1 MNKNSLLRATLIQP
15 ILLVVGIVYLTYVI
29 SDLIWLPFAQ
39 DSVIATD
46 VVTTN
51 TVQRSQTLPTH
62 IFGQEQKIVKQK
74 YTKVKQTKLSL
85 VLVGIINKKNHPI
98 AIIKLTKEGA
108 DKVYSVGDKIN
119 NKAKLKDIGN
129 NFVIIDHNGKD
140 EKLTLMHKT
149 DKLLQNTSQNTL
161 QNQSQTT
168 TKAANIP
175 TKSVTLDRK
184 NKIKLRSYLTKMRTN
199 PASALAVVKV
209 EPNFIAGLLDGFK
222 IFPAKEKKLFDEIG
236 FKAGDIVVQIND
248 IPLNSLSQAFKIGK
262 ELALQKSFNFIVK
275 RDGLERSIYLDLQ

>member
-51 TVQRSQTLPTH
+51 AAQRSQTLPTH

-98 AIIKLTKEGA
+98 AIIKLTKGGI

-149 DKLLQNTSQNTL
+149 DKLLQNTL

-184 NKIKLRSYLTKMRTN
+184 NKIKLRSYLTNMRTN

-209 EPNFIAGLLDGFK
+209 EPHFIAGLLDGFK

-248 IPLNSLSQAFKIGK
+248 IPLNILSQAFKIGK